1 MDRRQKKTRKAIFDA
16 LVGLLS
22 EKPFNKITV
31 EEIINRADVGRAT
44 FYSHFE
50 TKDFLLKELCKE
62 LFCHIFDSISINKNE
77 HKHIFECDSD
87 DSVFLHILKHIEKND
102 NQLLKLLSSQNN
114 NLFLDY
120 FKEEFLVLIKKL
132 KVKESVSLP
141 DDFWINYIATT
152 FVETI
157 RWWINDKKLRVS
169 AETANDYFLSVINF
183 GKE

>member
-1 MDRRQKKTRKAIFDA
+1 MDRRQRKTRNAIFESFTD
-16 LVGLLS
+16 LLS
-22 EKPFNKITV
+22 QKSFNKITV
-31 EEIINRADVGRAT
+31 EEIITIADIGRAT

-50 TKDFLLKELCKE
+50 TKDYLLKELCKE
-62 LFCHIFDSISINKNE
+62 LFCHIFDSISYDDNE

-120 FKEEFLVLIKKL
+120 FKEELLVLIKKL
-132 KVKESVSLP
+132 KVKGSTSLP
-141 DDFWINYIATT
+141 DDFWTNFISTT

-157 RWWINDKKLRVS
+157 RWWIIDKKMSIS
-169 AETANDYFLSVINF
+169 AETVNEYFLFVISF